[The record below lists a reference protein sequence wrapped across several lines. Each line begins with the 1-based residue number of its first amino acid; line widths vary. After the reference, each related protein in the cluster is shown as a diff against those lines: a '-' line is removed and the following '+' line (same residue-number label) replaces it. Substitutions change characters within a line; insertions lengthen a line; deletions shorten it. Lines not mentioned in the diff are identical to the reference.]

1 MSPARRYD
9 TGSHERVTI
18 VARRRR
24 GAAVTGSR
32 GFAGGVAVLCA
43 AVLAMAG
50 CHATERRTPSL
61 ERIQESGELRLLVRP
76 GFPLEGAAARGEVG
90 EADLLRQLAARLGV
104 ELRWVEVR
112 RHDQLLRWLEEGRGD
127 LAVGRFSPAGL
138 VGSEASATLAVGWV
152 VDQLVTGSGRELPAA
167 DELVGEE
174 VHVAVS
180 LLRDDLASRLRA
192 KGLVVR
198 PVPEEVSIEEIL
210 RRVSHGRYQLSVADS
225 GLVEDQAGLQVVAA
239 LSPRRPLV
247 WAARAA
253 NGRLLRAVDDF
264 LFAEQVL
271 GRSAPTA
278 ACRDLDQVLE
288 TRVLRLVTRNSPTTC
303 VVERGGLD
311 GFEYRLANAFAAEL
325 EVALEVVIPPPKV
338 DPLSWLEQG
347 FGDLLALHEPIA
359 TEDEGSFLTAG
370 STRTVSL
377 VSVLSARTP
386 MPAAV
391 EDLAGIPV
399 AASRPVASLLR
410 QLAVDPA
417 IDAVTPTSG
426 FDGPAAIRSVSRGR
440 IGVAVVDEDI
450 ARLELAGRANL
461 REGPVVL
468 TAVPL
473 VWVANASSPQLARRA
488 GEFLE
493 QATRTGTLHALAASQ
508 LGVVLP
514 PPVVAEEREQ
524 RREVPEGAITPYDEL
539 LRREGRE
546 HGIDWRLLASIMYE
560 ESRFDPQAI
569 GPGGSAGL
577 FQFMPATWQD
587 LGVGDPHDPEEAA
600 AAASWYV
607 SWLMEQFSDLAEP
620 DRLAMAI
627 ASYNAGAGHVFD
639 AQRLAAS
646 MGFDPE
652 RWLGSVE
659 TALLLLDDPELA
671 GDFPS
676 GVCSCRRAV
685 GYTRRVL
692 RRYYGYTE
700 QYPPQ

>member
-1 MSPARRYD
+1 MGR
-9 TGSHERVTI
+9 H
-18 VARRRR
+18 
-24 GAAVTGSR
+24 
-32 GFAGGVAVLCA
+32 GFAGRVAGFFVA
-43 AVLAMAG
+43 ALALAG
-50 CHATERRTPSL
+50 CHPTDRRAPGL
-61 ERIQESGELRLLVRP
+61 ERIQERGELRVLVRP
-76 GFPLEGAAARGEVG
+76 GFPLEGAGARGEVG

-104 ELRWVEVR
+104 ELRWVQVR

-138 VGSEASATLAVGWV
+138 AGSEASATLAVGWV
-152 VDQLVTGSGRELPAA
+152 VDQLVSGAGGEPPAPQ
-167 DELVGEE
+167 ELVGAE
-174 VHVAVS
+174 VHVAAS
-180 LLRDDLASRLRA
+180 LLRDDLADRLIA

-198 PVPEEVSIEEIL
+198 AVPEEVPIEEVL
-210 RRVSHGRYQLSVADS
+210 RRVSHGRYRLSVADS
-225 GLVEDQAGLQVVAA
+225 GLVEGQPGLQVVAA

-253 NGRLLRAVDDF
+253 NGRLLRAADDF

-271 GRSAPTA
+271 GRSAPA
-278 ACRDLDQVLE
+278 AVCRDLDGVLE
-288 TRVLRLVTRNSPTTC
+288 ARVLRLVTRNSATTC

-311 GFEYRLANAFAAEL
+311 GFEYRLASAFASEL
-325 EVALEVVIPPPKV
+325 RVRLEVVVPPPKV

-347 FGDLLALHEPIA
+347 FGDLLALHEPLA
-359 TEDEGSFLTAG
+359 AEDEGSFLTAG
-370 STRTVSL
+370 VTRTVSL

-410 QLAVDPA
+410 LLAVDPA

-450 ARLELAGRANL
+450 ARLELAGRADL
-461 REGPVVL
+461 RQGPVVL
-468 TAVPL
+468 SAIPL
-473 VWVANASSPQLARRA
+473 VWVANPSSPELARRA
-488 GEFLE
+488 IEFLE
-493 QATRTGTLHALAASQ
+493 QASRSGTLQGLAASQ

-514 PPVVAEEREQ
+514 PPVMVEAREQ
-524 RREVPEGAITPYDEL
+524 RREVPAGAITPYDEL
-539 LRREGRE
+539 LRKEGRE

-587 LGVGDPHDPEEAA
+587 LGVEDPHDPEEAV

-607 SWLMEQFSDLAEP
+607 SWLMEQFSDLAQP

-627 ASYNAGAGHVFD
+627 ASYNAGAGHIFD
-639 AQRLAAS
+639 AQRLAGS

-652 RWLGSVE
+652 RWRGSVE
-659 TALLLLDDPELA
+659 TALLLLDDPEVA
-671 GDFPS
+671 GSFPS
-676 GVCSCRRAV
+676 GVCGCRRAV

-692 RRYYGYTE
+692 RRYHDYTE

>member
-1 MSPARRYD
+1 MGR
-9 TGSHERVTI
+9 H
-18 VARRRR
+18 
-24 GAAVTGSR
+24 
-32 GFAGGVAVLCA
+32 GFAGRVAGLCVA
-43 AVLAMAG
+43 ALALAG
-50 CHATERRTPSL
+50 CHQIDRRTSGL
-61 ERIQESGELRLLVRP
+61 ESIQESGELRVLVRP

-138 VGSEASATLAVGWV
+138 SGSEASATLAVGWV
-152 VDQLVTGSGRELPAA
+152 VDQLVTGDGRAPP
-167 DELVGEE
+167 DPQELVGAE
-174 VHVAVS
+174 VHVTES
-180 LLRDDLASRLRA
+180 LLRDDLASRLTSR
-192 KGLVVR
+192 GLVIR
-198 PVPEEVSIEEIL
+198 LVPEEVSIEEVL
-210 RRVSHGRYQLSVADS
+210 RRVSHGRYRLSVADS
-225 GLVEDQAGLQVVAA
+225 GLVEGQPGLQVVAA
-239 LSPRRPLV
+239 LSPKRPLV
-247 WAARAA
+247 WAARAS
-253 NGRLLRAVDDF
+253 NGRLLRAADDF
-264 LFAEQVL
+264 LLAEQVL

-288 TRVLRLVTRNSPTTC
+288 AQVLRLVTRNSPTTC

-311 GFEYRLANAFAAEL
+311 GFEYRLASAFAGEL
-325 EVALEVVIPPPKV
+325 GVRLQVVVPPPKV
-338 DPLSWLEQG
+338 DPLFWLEQG
-347 FGDLLALHEPIA
+347 FGDLLALHEPVA
-359 TEDEGSFLTAG
+359 AEDEGSFLTAG
-370 STRTVSL
+370 STRTVAL
-377 VSVLSARTP
+377 VTVLSARTP
-386 MPAAV
+386 MPGAV

-399 AASRPVASLLR
+399 AASRQVASLLR
-410 QLAVDPA
+410 LLAVEPA
-417 IDAVTPTSG
+417 IDAVTPTPG
-426 FDGPAAIRSVSRGR
+426 FDGLAAIRSVSRGR

-450 ARLELAGRANL
+450 ARLELAGRADL
-461 REGPVVL
+461 RQGPVVL
-468 TAVPL
+468 AAVPL
-473 VWVANASSPQLARRA
+473 VWVANPSSPQLARRA
-488 GEFLE
+488 SEFLA
-493 QATRTGTLHALAASQ
+493 QTTRSGTLQALAASQ

-514 PPVVAEEREQ
+514 PPVVVEERAR
-524 RREVPEGAITPYDEL
+524 RREVPAGSITPYDEL
-539 LRREGRE
+539 LRKEGRE

-577 FQFMPATWQD
+577 FQFMPATWQH
-587 LGVGDPHDPEEAA
+587 LGVADPHDPEEAA
-600 AAASWYV
+600 AAASWYLQ
-607 SWLMEQFSDLAEP
+607 WLMGQFFDLPEP

-627 ASYNAGAGHVFD
+627 ASYNAGAGHIFD

-671 GDFPS
+671 SSFPS

-692 RRYYGYTE
+692 RRYQEYTE

>member
-1 MSPARRYD
+1 MGRHGF
-9 TGSHERVTI
+9 TGRVAGLC
-18 VARRRR
+18 VA
-24 GAAVTGSR
+24 A
-32 GFAGGVAVLCA
+32 
-43 AVLAMAG
+43 LALAG
-50 CHATERRTPSL
+50 CHPIDRRTSGL
-61 ERIQESGELRLLVRP
+61 ERIQESGELRVLVRP
-76 GFPLEGAAARGEVG
+76 GFPLEGAAAQGEVG

-104 ELRWVEVR
+104 ELRWVRVR
-112 RHDQLLRWLEEGRGD
+112 RHDLLLRWLEDGRGD

-138 VGSEASATLAVGWV
+138 AGSKASATLAVSWV
-152 VDQLVTGSGRELPAA
+152 VDQLVTGDVREPP
-167 DELVGEE
+167 DPQELVGAE
-174 VHVAVS
+174 VHVAAS
-180 LLRDDLASRLRA
+180 LLRDDLAGRLKSR
-192 KGLVVR
+192 GLVVR
-198 PVPEEVSIEEIL
+198 AVPEEVPIEEVL
-210 RRVSHGRYQLSVADS
+210 RRVSRGRYRLSVADS
-225 GLVEDQAGLQVVAA
+225 GLVEGQPGLQVVAA

-253 NGRLLRAVDDF
+253 NGRLLRAADDF

-271 GRSAPTA
+271 GRTAPTA
-278 ACRDLDQVLE
+278 ACRELDGLLE
-288 TRVLRLVTRNSPTTC
+288 ARVLRLVTRNSPTTC

-311 GFEYRLANAFAAEL
+311 GFEYRLASAFASEL
-325 EVALEVVIPPPKV
+325 GVRLEVVVPPPKV

-347 FGDLLALHEPIA
+347 FGDLLALHEPLA
-359 TEDEGSFLTAG
+359 VEDEGSFLTAG
-370 STRTVSL
+370 ATRTVSL

-450 ARLELAGRANL
+450 ARLELAGRDDL
-461 REGPVVL
+461 RQGPVVL
-468 TAVPL
+468 SAIPL
-473 VWVANASSPQLARRA
+473 VWVANPSSPQLARRA

-493 QATRTGTLHALAASQ
+493 QASRSGTLQGLAASQ

-514 PPVVAEEREQ
+514 PPVMVEAREQ
-524 RREVPEGAITPYDEL
+524 RREVPAGAITPYDEL
-539 LRREGRE
+539 LRKEGRE

-587 LGVGDPHDPEEAA
+587 LGVEDPHDPEEAA
-600 AAASWYV
+600 AAASWYLK
-607 SWLMEQFSDLAEP
+607 WLMEQFSDLAQP
-620 DRLAMAI
+620 DRLAMSI
-627 ASYNAGAGHVFD
+627 ASYNAGAGHIFD

-652 RWLGSVE
+652 RWRGSVE
-659 TALLLLDDPELA
+659 TAMLLLDDPEVA
-671 GDFPS
+671 SSFPS
-676 GVCSCRRAV
+676 GVCGCRRAV

-692 RRYYGYTE
+692 RRYHDYTQ

>member
-1 MSPARRYD
+1 
-9 TGSHERVTI
+9 
-18 VARRRR
+18 
-24 GAAVTGSR
+24 
-32 GFAGGVAVLCA
+32 
-43 AVLAMAG
+43 MAG
-50 CHATERRTPSL
+50 CHPIDRRTAGL
-61 ERIQESGELRLLVRP
+61 ERIQESGELRVLVRP

-90 EADLLRQLAARLGV
+90 EADLLRQLAVRLGV
-104 ELRWVEVR
+104 ELRWVRVR
-112 RHDQLLRWLEEGRGD
+112 RHDQLLRWLEDGRGD
-127 LAVGRFSPAGL
+127 IAVGRFSPAGL
-138 VGSEASATLAVGWV
+138 AGSEASATLAVGWV
-152 VDQLVTGSGRELPAA
+152 VDQLVSGAGREPPTP
-167 DELVGEE
+167 DELVGAE

-180 LLRDDLASRLRA
+180 LLRDDLANRLIA

-198 PVPEEVSIEEIL
+198 AVPEEVPIEEIL
-210 RRVSHGRYQLSVADS
+210 RRVSHGRYRLGVADS
-225 GLVEDQAGLQVVAA
+225 SLVEGQPGLRVVAA

-278 ACRDLDQVLE
+278 ACRDLDEVLE
-288 TRVLRLVTRNSPTTC
+288 ARVLRLVTRNSPTTC

-311 GFEYRLANAFAAEL
+311 GFEYRLASAFAAEL
-325 EVALEVVIPPPKV
+325 GVRLEVVVPPPKV

-347 FGDLLALHEPIA
+347 FGDLLALHEPVA
-359 TEDEGSFLTAG
+359 AEDEGSFLTAG
-370 STRTVSL
+370 STRTVNL
-377 VSVLSARTP
+377 VSVLSTRTP

-410 QLAVDPA
+410 LLAVDPA
-417 IDAVTPTSG
+417 IDAVTPTPG
-426 FDGPAAIRSVSRGR
+426 FDGPAALRSVSRGR

-450 ARLELAGRANL
+450 ARFEFAGRADL
-461 REGPVVL
+461 RQGPVVL
-468 TAVPL
+468 AAVPL
-473 VWVANASSPQLARRA
+473 VWIANPSSPQLARRA

-493 QATRTGTLHALAASQ
+493 QATGSGTLQALTASQ

-514 PPVVAEEREQ
+514 QPVVAEELEQ
-524 RREVPEGAITPYDEL
+524 RREVPEGAITPYDDL

-577 FQFMPATWQD
+577 FQFMPATWQH
-587 LGVGDPHDPEEAA
+587 LGVEDPHDPEEAV

-607 SWLMEQFSDLAEP
+607 KWLLEQFSDLAQP

-627 ASYNAGAGHVFD
+627 ASYNVGAGHIFD

-646 MGFDPE
+646 MGFNPE

-676 GVCSCRRAV
+676 GVCGCRRAV

-692 RRYYGYTE
+692 RRYHDYTG